1 MPMLLVAGENDER
14 AASVPQLADLALK
27 AGSVAEQLV
36 LPGRTHTSAITSR
49 AFKQAA
55 IAFLGS

>member
-1 MPMLLVAGENDER
+1 M
-14 AASVPQLADLALK
+14 PQLAELALK
-27 AGSVAEQLV
+27 AGSMAEQLV
-36 LPGRTHTSAITSR
+36 LPGRTHTNAITSR